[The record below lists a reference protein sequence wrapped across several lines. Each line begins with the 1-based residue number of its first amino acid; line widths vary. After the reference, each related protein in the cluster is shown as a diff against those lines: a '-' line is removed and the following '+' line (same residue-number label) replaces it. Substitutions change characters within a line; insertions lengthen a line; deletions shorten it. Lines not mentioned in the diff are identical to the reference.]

1 MTKTVVL
8 PDAKEVEF
16 PDDATIPEMNRA
28 LAWNYGDQYFPKTQ
42 STYVPKELK
51 PKGEFFPSLVRGWDM
66 MEGVIGSGLDA
77 IGEATGW
84 EGLEKYGER
93 VAEANQKEIEEWDR
107 THPRLSLGDV
117 KGIWGNDQGA
127 IDYIQQ
133 ALGELIPSM
142 GIAATGALAG
152 TAAAPFVGVGALTG
166 AGLGAFLPSA
176 LMGTGEVQETI
187 KELDPDKEAPLS
199 SLGGGAL
206 IGALDVLGLAL
217 PITKVIGKVGVGK
230 AAQILSKTDIDK
242 KVAKS
247 AIATASNAI
256 SRAATK
262 HPRLKSALLT
272 GVISSPVEG
281 LTERLQELTA
291 IEVAEGVTGETVM
304 NRAERLLEATLMG
317 MIGGGAFG
325 TTAGA
330 IAKVDSD
337 GDITIDT
344 TANPLE
350 GKSDVDIAL
359 EMIAF
364 EALQEQQATDADG
377 NEQVS
382 MPEETPLQAYLDA
395 EEEQVK
401 TDSPKFRSWLRP
413 RLGNVLKTVVLNSTP
428 FSIFGEEPVYKITD
442 EDIKKSFG
450 LGKASQIQINIIKEE
465 LRKKGFINEQGIVIK
480 KPPALNKILKNPNY
494 GIGEFKR
501 KRKVIEPKKKWSPSI
516 PNRAGL
522 HNYRGFQIIKN
533 DEGPIVW
540 QIGADTITEYGQ
552 DPEYNDAANSLK
564 EAKNLVDEY
573 YNTGAIFDEEVGVLF
588 SDTDAK
594 RIAKLQEQRKTRG
607 QQHSGEILGKAVE
620 IEQQQ
625 DGTWNIEVNEEVI
638 STGTITD
645 IETAKQVA
653 KKHILNSDPSVLWR
667 LEKENFPLGKL
678 GAMAFSA
685 FLAGKNFFRRDNS
698 PYSENAF
705 EEFQQDIKDSEK
717 DIAKLQAII
726 DDDLMFMDS
735 AEAKATHKGQQEII
749 ERRKKIKESKKEI
762 ANIQKEIQDR
772 KNILNTPE
780 ALNILGRNDI
790 AIPMDEE
797 QFNEM
802 FPPER
807 VDILADDKQRQAEFD
822 KAFPGV
828 FGLQTPKKKIKGWA
842 DLSQDERDIYR
853 AKEQANE
860 LRSQG
865 KGKEAKALE
874 KNIKEKEADLK
885 HNKKVIKNVTFFG
898 RQFGSNN
905 GSSRISAEQA
915 VKNLEEGSLK
925 GVSNTASIY
934 QYLFNGIRQI
944 GSIHPVFAIFA
955 RRLQN
960 YSHNFR
966 HFLSNSI
973 VMSSGMRVLNK
984 EQRYTVN
991 KFTEAAN
998 LLGQTG
1004 EISADGTRWVL
1015 MFDENFE
1022 AIGLDGEELRGQAAI
1037 DWKTFGDNE
1046 KMYEFK
1052 VGEEISLELG
1062 SPEAI
1067 AYEGRRTALDYLYTG
1082 LITSLAVN
1090 MGYKDIVDI
1099 YNEDTSIPLSERIKT
1114 IADEMSNDDVSL
1126 YTDSKGKPLSKKK
1139 MTRNAAII
1147 KGLEENKRDG
1157 YFPNIREGDGV
1168 IRVDRIVEQKDK
1180 NGKGTGK
1187 FINVP
1192 EFRTDITVPFFRGK
1206 NFEKFARDYVN
1217 KNFPNLQEQY
1227 GAIDIFDETKLK
1239 DGEYA
1244 DNTFVMSYHSKAD
1257 MDTGEN
1263 LPPNLTMVEGL
1274 LLNAYKRSSGDNT
1287 GTQNENTEAFE
1298 KALEDAF
1305 KQIQQD
1311 RLSRGIRAHSLRRKG
1326 VPGYITPQ
1334 NIGYYHDK
1342 AFQLYTS
1349 QASRYIAR
1357 MFNERD
1363 INDAITELQKIT
1375 GGAPGTFGRFTPN
1388 LSQVAK
1394 DARDFT
1400 MSPQGA
1406 SSLFKSIAFFGF
1418 LGGNISSLLVNLTQ
1432 NFVTGAYLHG
1442 IYGIKV
1448 RGTTL
1453 KAVADATR
1461 MIKDL
1466 NMASGEFMIL
1476 PLEIKG
1482 KTNNQLNAAERDLVN
1497 RGQALYKKFSR
1508 FLTREEY
1515 QMLYDLQQDGVLGR
1529 INTEAI
1535 AENADV
1541 TGDFMR
1547 QKLRIP
1553 VKAAQGIG
1561 MVGGALTT
1569 LYSSGEMLNRVAAS
1583 LAGYRAAKKFGV
1595 DGFNNFHAGVPG
1607 QQRLA
1612 GTLLDNE
1619 EGYRGAAQM
1628 LSDATQFNL
1637 DPANRPMMARLLGG
1651 VPIQFMP
1658 FVTMMIEV
1666 YSNAFFGR
1674 YGMTDRENVKTIAG
1688 IKVPL
1693 MTNRQANRALIAL
1706 VAQQMALGGLFA
1718 IPFMDDLDEAIK
1730 LLSNKT
1736 GMTKRSVYQI
1746 FYETLIDD
1754 MGLSAD
1760 AATALLR
1767 GPMEG
1772 YGPISM
1778 GRRIA
1783 LSPFQNFLRASDNPA
1798 LMIGGP
1804 AASFLDGWIERV
1816 GKAIGEGEWDKAIA
1830 YSLPIAATTNIAKA
1844 YYSATEGVYT
1854 GTGRQINDGLQG
1866 EEILFQMLG
1875 FTTQEL
1881 SRDRAEIRL
1890 AKYLDSKTSA
1900 VRDRL
1905 TDKLTK
1911 LQMRLVQST
1920 DRAQQEKFRQQSIEI
1935 LNYIREHDQGKE
1947 MEDKIDPTGSIWT
1960 SVLSRMRQELSPRA
1974 YDIAAPKK
1982 AVRPRIEEL
1991 IK

>member
-8 PDAKEVEF
+8 PDNREVEF
-16 PDDATIPEMNRA
+16 PDDATIPEMNNA
-28 LAWNYGDQYFPKTQ
+28 LAWNYGDLYFPKTE

-51 PKGEFFPSLVRGWDM
+51 PKGEFFSSLVRGWDM
-66 MEGVIGSGLDA
+66 MEGVVGSGLDA

-142 GIAATGALAG
+142 GVAATGALAG
-152 TAAAPFVGVGALTG
+152 TVAAPFVGVGTLAG

-199 SLGGGAL
+199 ALGGGAL
-206 IGALDVLGLAL
+206 IGALDVLGLAY
-217 PITKVIGKVGVGK
+217 PMTKVIGRLGIGK
-230 AAQILSKTDIDK
+230 AGQLLSKTDISPTL
-242 KVAKS
+242 AKS
-247 AIATASNAI
+247 ALATASNAI
-256 SRAATK
+256 SRASTK
-262 HPRLKSALLT
+262 YPRLKSALLT

-325 TTAGA
+325 TASGA
-330 IAKVDSD
+330 IAKLDSD
-337 GDITIDT
+337 GDITVDT
-344 TANPLE
+344 ETNPLE
-350 GKSDVDIAL
+350 GKSDAELAI
-359 EMIAF
+359 EIMAF
-364 EALQEQQATDADG
+364 EELQEQQATDADG

-382 MPEETPLQAYLDA
+382 MPEGPLQAYLDA

-401 TDSPKFRSWLRP
+401 TDSPKFRAWLRP
-413 RLGNVLKTVVLNSTP
+413 RLGNVLKAVVLNSTP
-428 FSIFGEEPVYKITD
+428 FSIFGEQPVYKITD
-442 EDIKKSFG
+442 KDIKKSFG
-450 LGKASQIQINIIKEE
+450 LGKASQIQIDIIKDE

-480 KPPALNKILKNPNY
+480 KTRALNKILKNPNY
-494 GIGEFKR
+494 GIDKFTPKR
-501 KRKVIEPKKKWSPSI
+501 KYK
-516 PNRAGL
+516 G
-522 HNYRGFQIIKN
+522 
-533 DEGPIVW
+533 
-540 QIGADTITEYGQ
+540 
-552 DPEYNDAANSLK
+552 
-564 EAKNLVDEY
+564 
-573 YNTGAIFDEEVGVLF
+573 
-588 SDTDAK
+588 
-594 RIAKLQEQRKTRG
+594 RG

-620 IEQQQ
+620 IEQQK
-625 DGTWNIEVNEEVI
+625 DGTWNVEVNEEVV
-638 STGTITD
+638 STGTITNV
-645 IETAKQVA
+645 ETAKQVA

-685 FLAGKNFFRRDNS
+685 FLAGRNFFRRDNS
-698 PYSENAF
+698 PYSANAF

-735 AEAKATHKGQQEII
+735 PEAKATHNGRQEII

-762 ANIQKEIQDR
+762 AKIQKEIQDR

-807 VDILADDKQRQAEFD
+807 VDVLAGAKQREAKFD

-828 FGLQTPKKKIKGWA
+828 FEIRAAKKKIKGWI
-842 DLSQDERDIYR
+842 DLNQDERDIYR
-853 AKEQANE
+853 AKEEAKE

-865 KGKEAKALE
+865 KGKEARALE
-874 KNIKEKEADLK
+874 KNIQEKEADLK
-885 HNKKVIKNVTFFG
+885 RGKNILKSIIRFG
-898 RQFGSNN
+898 NQFGSN
-905 GSSRISAEQA
+905 GRSRISAEEA
-915 VKNLEEGSLK
+915 VKNMEAGTLEGLDTTVSLYSK
-925 GVSNTASIY
+925 LFGGV
-934 QYLFNGIRQI
+934 RQLANK
-944 GSIHPVFAIFA
+944 HPVFAIFA

-960 YSHNFR
+960 YSQNFR
-966 HFLSNSI
+966 HFLSNTI

-984 EQRYTVN
+984 EQRYNVN
-991 KFTEAAN
+991 RFTEAAN
-998 LLGQTG
+998 LLGQAPK
-1004 EISADGTRWVL
+1004 ISEDGTKWEII
-1015 MFDENFE
+1015 FDDKFE
-1022 AIGLDGEELRGQAAI
+1022 AIGKDGEELRGQDAI

-1046 KMYEFK
+1046 RMYKFR
-1052 VGEEISLELG
+1052 VDEEISLDLG

-1067 AYEGRRTALDYLYTG
+1067 ALEGRMNALNYLYDG
-1082 LITSLAVN
+1082 LIQSLAHK
-1090 MGYKDIVDI
+1090 MGYKDILTA
-1099 YNEDTSIPLSERIKT
+1099 YNEDTSIPLSTRIKT
-1114 IADEMSNDDVSL
+1114 IADGMSDDKASL
-1126 YTDSKGKPLSKKK
+1126 YTDSNGKELSKKT

-1157 YFPNIREGDGV
+1157 YFPNIREGDGI

-1187 FINVP
+1187 FINVA
-1192 EFRTDITVPFFRGK
+1192 EFRTDITLPFFKGK
-1206 NFEKFARDYVN
+1206 NFNKLARDYVN
-1217 KNFPNLQEQY
+1217 KNLPHLQEHY
-1227 GAIDIFDETKLK
+1227 GAIDIFDEKKLEN
-1239 DGEYA
+1239 GEYA
-1244 DNTFVMSYHSKAD
+1244 DNTFVISYHSKGAI
-1257 MDTGEN
+1257 DTNAEN
-1263 LPPNLTMVEGL
+1263 FPANLTMVEGL
-1274 LLNAYKRSSGDNT
+1274 LLNAYQRSSKNST
-1287 GTQNENTEAFE
+1287 GTENQNEEAFE
-1298 KALEDAF
+1298 KSLKTAF
-1305 KQIQQD
+1305 KQIE
-1311 RLSRGIRAHSLRRKG
+1311 REKLSRGIRAHSLRRKG

-1334 NIGYYHDK
+1334 NRNYYHDK
-1342 AFQLYTS
+1342 AFQLYSS

-1357 MFNERD
+1357 MFNEREL
-1363 INDAITELQKIT
+1363 NDAITELKKLE
-1375 GGAPGTFGRFTPN
+1375 GTSATSGRLGEMFTPR
-1388 LSQVAK
+1388 LSKYAE
-1394 DARDFT
+1394 DARDFAL
-1400 MSPQGA
+1400 SPQGA
-1406 SSLFKSIAFFGF
+1406 SSFFKSIAFFGF

-1432 NFVTGAYLHG
+1432 NFVTGSYLHG

-1461 MIKDL
+1461 MIYDL
-1466 NMASGEFMIL
+1466 NVAGTGGEFMIL
-1476 PLEIKG
+1476 PLEIEG
-1482 KTNNQLNAAERDLVN
+1482 KTYDQLNDAERNLVD

-1508 FLTREEY
+1508 FLPKEEY
-1515 QMLYDLQQDGVLGR
+1515 QMLYELQQEGVLGR

-1547 QKLRIP
+1547 QKIGVP
-1553 VKAAQGIG
+1553 VGIAKQIG
-1561 MVGGALTT
+1561 RVGSVLTT
-1569 LYSSGEMLNRVAAS
+1569 IYSSGEMLNRVAAS

-1595 DGFNNFHAGVPG
+1595 DAFNNFHEGVPG
-1607 QQRLA
+1607 QQRLEGA
-1612 GTLLDNE
+1612 LLDDE
-1619 EGYRGAAQM
+1619 AGYRGAAQM
-1628 LSDATQFNL
+1628 VSDATQFNL
-1637 DPANRPMMARLLGG
+1637 DPANRPWMARQLGG

-1688 IKVPL
+1688 IRVPI

-1718 IPFMDDLDEAIK
+1718 IPFMDDLDEVVK
-1730 LLSNKT
+1730 LLTKKT
-1736 GMTKRSVYQI
+1736 GMTKRSVYQV

-1754 MGLSAD
+1754 MGFSAD
-1760 AATALLR
+1760 VATSLLR
-1767 GPMEG
+1767 GPLEG
-1772 YGPISM
+1772 YGPISI

-1783 LSPFQNFLRASDNPA
+1783 LSPFQNFLRASENPA

-1804 AASFLDGWIERV
+1804 AASFLDGWIEREA
-1816 GKAIGEGEWDKAIA
+1816 KAIRDGEWDKAIA
-1830 YSLPIAATTNIAKA
+1830 YFLPIAATTNLAKA

-1866 EEILFQMLG
+1866 SEILFQMLG

-1881 SRDRAEIRL
+1881 SRDRGEIRL

-1911 LQMRLVQST
+1911 LQMRMVQTT
-1920 DRAQQEKFRQQSIEI
+1920 DSAQREKFRQQSLEI

-1947 MEDKIDPTGSIWT
+1947 MEDRIDPTGSIWT

-1974 YDIAAPKK
+1974 YDIAAPRK
-1982 AVRPRIEEL
+1982 AIRPRIEEL

>member
-1 MTKTVVL
+1 MSKTVVL
-8 PDAKEVEF
+8 PDNREVEF
-16 PDDATIPEMNRA
+16 PDDATIPEMNSS
-28 LAWNYGDQYFPKTQ
+28 LIWNYGDLYFPKTE
-42 STYVPKELK
+42 STYVPKKLK

-187 KELDPDKEAPLS
+187 KELDPDKETPLS

-428 FSIFGEEPVYKITD
+428 FSVFGEQPVYKITD

-480 KPPALNKILKNPNY
+480 KTPELNKILQNPNY
-494 GIGEFKR
+494 GIDKFKR
-501 KRKVIEPKKKWSPSI
+501 KKKYK
-516 PNRAGL
+516 G
-522 HNYRGFQIIKN
+522 
-533 DEGPIVW
+533 
-540 QIGADTITEYGQ
+540 
-552 DPEYNDAANSLK
+552 
-564 EAKNLVDEY
+564 
-573 YNTGAIFDEEVGVLF
+573 
-588 SDTDAK
+588 
-594 RIAKLQEQRKTRG
+594 RG

-638 STGTITD
+638 STGTITN

-653 KKHILNSDPSVLWR
+653 KKHILNSDPSVIWR
-667 LEKENFPLGKL
+667 LEKDNFPLGTL
-678 GAMAFSA
+678 GNMAFSA

-698 PYSENAF
+698 SYSENAF
-705 EEFQQDIKDSEK
+705 EEFQQDIQALEK
-717 DIAKLQAII
+717 DIEKLQKLI
-726 DDDLMFMDS
+726 DADLMFMDS
-735 AEAKATHKGQQEII
+735 PEAKATHKGRQKII

-925 GVSNTASIY
+925 GVNNTASIY

-944 GSIHPVFAIFA
+944 GSVHPVFAIFA

-973 VMSSGMRVLNK
+973 VMSSGMRVLTK

-1004 EISADGTRWVL
+1004 EISADGARWVL
-1015 MFDENFE
+1015 KFDENFE

-1046 KMYEFK
+1046 KMYKFK
-1052 VGEEISLELG
+1052 VDEEISLELG

-1126 YTDSKGKPLSKKK
+1126 YTDSQGKPLSKKT

-1192 EFRTDITVPFFRGK
+1192 EFRTDITVPLFRGK
-1206 NFEKFARDYVN
+1206 NFKKFARDYVN

-1227 GAIDIFDETKLK
+1227 GAIDIFDEKKLE

-1287 GTQNENTEAFE
+1287 GTQNENTKAFE
-1298 KALEDAF
+1298 KALDDAF

-1311 RLSRGIRAHSLRRKG
+1311 RLSKGIRAHSLRRKG

-1357 MFNERD
+1357 MRNERD

-1375 GGAPGTFGRFTPN
+1375 GTAPGTFGRFTPN

-1482 KTNNQLNAAERDLVN
+1482 KTNNQLNAAELDLVN

-1541 TGDFMR
+1541 SGDFMR
-1547 QKLRIP
+1547 QKIGVP
-1553 VKAAQGIG
+1553 VKLAKGIG
-1561 MVGGALTT
+1561 AVGGVLTT
-1569 LYSSGEMLNRVAAS
+1569 IYSSGEMLNRVAAS

-1619 EGYRGAAQM
+1619 EGYKGAAQM

-1718 IPFMDDLDEAIK
+1718 IPFMDDLDEVIK

-1736 GMTKRSVYQI
+1736 GMTKRSVYQT

-1772 YGPISM
+1772 YGPISI

-1804 AASFLDGWIERV
+1804 AASFLEGYVDRLYKASV
-1816 GKAIGEGEWDKAIA
+1816 GGEWDKVLA
-1830 YSLPIAATTNIAKA
+1830 YSIPTAATTNLAKA

-1911 LQMRLVQST
+1911 LQMRMVQTT
-1920 DRAQQEKFRQQSIEI
+1920 DSAQREKFRQQSIEI

-1982 AVRPRIEEL
+1982 AVRRRIEKL

>member
-8 PDAKEVEF
+8 PDAREVEF

-28 LAWNYGDQYFPKTQ
+28 LAWQYGDLYFPKTQ

-66 MEGVIGSGLDA
+66 MEGVLGSGLDA

-93 VAEANQKEIEEWDR
+93 VAEANQKEIQEWDR
-107 THPRLSLGDV
+107 THPRLRLSDV

-133 ALGELIPSM
+133 ALGELLPSM
-142 GIAATGALAG
+142 M
-152 TAAAPFVGVGALTG
+152 TAAGGAVVGAALTPTGIPILAG

-187 KELDPDKEAPLS
+187 KELDPDKEAPLAA
-199 SLGGGAL
+199 LGGGAL
-206 IGALDVLGLAL
+206 IGALDVLGLAI
-217 PITKVIGKVGVGK
+217 PMAKIIGKVGVGK
-230 AAQILSKTDIDK
+230 ATQLLAKTNISPTL
-242 KVAKS
+242 AKS
-247 AIATASNAI
+247 SIATASNAI
-256 SRAATK
+256 SRASSK
-262 HPRLKSALLT
+262 HPRLTSALLT

-317 MIGGGAFG
+317 AIGGGAFG
-325 TTAGA
+325 TAAGA
-330 IAKVDSD
+330 VAKV
-337 GDITIDT
+337 GPNGEITVDT
-344 TANPLE
+344 TTDPLE

-359 EMIAF
+359 EIIAF

-377 NEQVS
+377 NEHVS
-382 MPEETPLQAYLDA
+382 MPAGPLQAFLDA
-395 EEEQVK
+395 EEKQVN
-401 TDSPKFRSWLRP
+401 TEAPKFRAWLRP
-413 RLGNVLKTVVLNSTP
+413 RLGNILKVAVLNSVP
-428 FSIFGEEPVYKITD
+428 ISGEKLTYKITD

-450 LGKASQIQINIIKEE
+450 LGKASQIQIDIIKDE

-480 KPPALNKILKNPNY
+480 QTRELNKILKNPNY
-494 GIGEFKR
+494 GIGDFTPKR
-501 KRKVIEPKKKWSPSI
+501 KYK
-516 PNRAGL
+516 G
-522 HNYRGFQIIKN
+522 
-533 DEGPIVW
+533 
-540 QIGADTITEYGQ
+540 
-552 DPEYNDAANSLK
+552 
-564 EAKNLVDEY
+564 
-573 YNTGAIFDEEVGVLF
+573 
-588 SDTDAK
+588 
-594 RIAKLQEQRKTRG
+594 RG
-607 QQHSGEILGKAVE
+607 QQHSGTIFGKAVE
-620 IEQQQ
+620 IEQQE
-625 DGTWNIEVNEEVI
+625 DGSWRLEVDGEDI
-638 STGTITD
+638 STNLPFD
-645 IETAKQVA
+645 IEDIAIAKRIA
-653 KKHILNSDPSVLWR
+653 KNHILKSDPSVIWR
-667 LEKENFPLGKL
+667 LEKDNFPLGKL
-678 GAMAFSA
+678 GAMALSA
-685 FLAGKNFFRRDNS
+685 FLTGKNFFRRDNS
-698 PYSENAF
+698 TYSENAF
-705 EEFQQDIKDSEK
+705 QEFQDDIKALEEDIEK
-717 DIAKLQAII
+717 LHKQNKADEIFI
-726 DDDLMFMDS
+726 DLP
-735 AEAKATHKGQQEII
+735 ENKATHNGRQEII
-749 ERRKKIKESKKEI
+749 ERKRVAKENIKELSTLQAEVQ
-762 ANIQKEIQDR
+762 NR

-780 ALNILGRNDI
+780 ALSLLGRNDI
-790 AIPMDEE
+790 AIPIDEE

-807 VDILADDKQRQAEFD
+807 VDILADVKQRQAEFD

-828 FGLQTPKKKIKGWA
+828 FGLRTPKKKIKGWV
-842 DLSQDERDIYR
+842 DLSQDEREIYR
-853 AKEQANE
+853 AKEQVKE
-860 LRSQG
+860 LRSQR
-865 KGKEAKALE
+865 KRKEAKALE
-874 KNIKEKEADLK
+874 KNIKEKEADLER
-885 HNKKVIKNVTFFG
+885 NKKVLKSITFFG
-898 RQFGSNN
+898 RRFGSNN

-915 VKNLEEGSLK
+915 VKNLEEGNLK
-925 GVSNTASIY
+925 GLSNTVSIY

-966 HFLSNSI
+966 HYLATSI
-973 VMSSGMRVLNK
+973 VLSSGMRALNK

-998 LLGQTG
+998 LLGQAG
-1004 EISADGTRWVL
+1004 EESADGTRLVII
-1015 MFDENFE
+1015 FDEEFE
-1022 AIGLDGEELRGQAAI
+1022 AIGKDGKELRGQEAI
-1037 DWKTFGDNE
+1037 DWKTFGDN
-1046 KMYEFK
+1046 KRMYDFK
-1052 VGEEISLELG
+1052 VGEEISLEIG
-1062 SPEAI
+1062 SAEAV
-1067 AYEGRRTALDYLYTG
+1067 AYEGRVTALDTLYDG
-1082 LITSLAVN
+1082 LIQSLAVK
-1090 MGYKDIVDI
+1090 MGYKNLLET
-1099 YNEDTSIPLSERIKT
+1099 YNEDRSIPLSERIKT
-1114 IADEMSNDDVSL
+1114 IADEMSDDKASSYL
-1126 YTDSKGKPLSKKK
+1126 DSNGERLSKNK

-1180 NGKGTGK
+1180 DGKGTGK
-1187 FINVP
+1187 FINIA
-1192 EFRTDITVPFFRGK
+1192 EFRTDITIPIFRGR
-1206 NFEKFARDYVN
+1206 NFKKFARDYVN

-1227 GAIDIFDETKLK
+1227 GAIDIFDQDKLDK
-1239 DGEYA
+1239 GKYA
-1244 DNTFVMSYHSKAD
+1244 DNTFVISYHSKAD
-1257 MDTGEN
+1257 IDASKETLQH

-1274 LLNAYKRSSGDNT
+1274 LLNAYNRS
-1287 GTQNENTEAFE
+1287 GTQTVNEKAFE
-1298 KALEDAF
+1298 QALDNAF
-1305 KQIQQD
+1305 KQIERD
-1311 RLSRGIRAHSLRRKG
+1311 RLSRGIRAHTTKRQG

-1363 INDAITELQKIT
+1363 INDSIKELQGIT
-1375 GGAPGTFGRFTPN
+1375 GAQTGTFGKFTPN
-1388 LSQVAK
+1388 LSKVAE

-1406 SSLFKSIAFFGF
+1406 SSFFKSIAFFGF

-1466 NMASGEFMIL
+1466 NITGTGGEFMIL
-1476 PLEIKG
+1476 PLEIEG
-1482 KTNNQLNAAERDLVN
+1482 KTNAQLDIAELDLVN

-1508 FLTREEY
+1508 FLSKEEY
-1515 QMLYDLQQDGVLGR
+1515 QMLYELQQEGVLGR

-1541 TGDFMR
+1541 SGDFMR
-1547 QKLRIP
+1547 QKLGAPIWLAKG
-1553 VKAAQGIG
+1553 VGA
-1561 MVGGALTT
+1561 VGGALTT
-1569 LYSSGEMLNRVAAS
+1569 IYSSGEMLNRVAAS

-1612 GTLLDNE
+1612 GTLLDDE
-1619 EGYRGAAQM
+1619 EGYKGAAQM

-1666 YSNAFFGR
+1666 YGNAFFGR
-1674 YGMTDRENVKTIAG
+1674 YGLTDRENPRTIAG
-1688 IKVPL
+1688 IRVPI

-1706 VAQQMALGGLFA
+1706 VAQQLAIGGLFA
-1718 IPFMDDLDEAIK
+1718 IPFMDDLDEVVKALSKK
-1730 LLSNKT
+1730 L
-1736 GMTKRSVYQI
+1736 GMSTTSVYQVV
-1746 FYETLIDD
+1746 YETLIDD

-1772 YGPISM
+1772 YGPISISK
-1778 GRRIA
+1778 RIA
-1783 LSPFQNFLRASDNPA
+1783 LSPFQNFLRATENPA

-1804 AASFLDGWIERV
+1804 AASFLEGYVDRLY
-1816 GKAIGEGEWDKAIA
+1816 KAAIGGEWDKVLA
-1830 YSLPIAATTNIAKA
+1830 YSIPTAATTNLARA

-1854 GTGRQINDGLQG
+1854 GTGRQLNDGLEG
-1866 EEILFQMLG
+1866 SDILFQMLG
-1875 FTTQEL
+1875 FTSTVL

-1890 AKYLDSKTSA
+1890 AKYLDSRMSA
-1900 VRDRL
+1900 TRDRL
-1905 TDKLTK
+1905 TDQLTK

-1920 DRAQQEKFRQQSIEI
+1920 DSAEKEKFRQQTIEI
-1935 LNYIREHDQGKE
+1935 INYIREHDQDKE
-1947 MEDKIDPTGSIWT
+1947 IESQIDPTGSIWT

-1982 AVRPRIEEL
+1982 AVRRRIEEL